1 MKRRITYIQ
10 RPDAPFE
17 AQQAVLTSKSLT
29 IHNLEAAREDRLTFD
44 LDDLPDEFRN
54 VLQQSQ
60 ELRLRWATERPF
72 DAIEPFASRVSPGL
86 HVQYTP
92 LALTQSSEALCS
104 LLRTAFEVNEDGL
117 NGVNCTKAEE
127 TFITPPPQAAHA
139 GAAASLQYHT
149 ELPSLKSF
157 VEYIEQ
163 IFCDWLQERRK
174 ECSGT
179 AESLLTAD
187 TVDLDYDSSSNTLV
201 LSGLC
206 STAPEGGWSEEIKP
220 PSSKSDKVEFG
231 LLGAERGISADEIK
245 IGGLLAVV
253 GEDKKLKPTM
263 FSFPSRHHALPESV
277 KYSVSFAQPTG
288 LHPTMSITIPH
299 SSLHRPP
306 APDDTTCSLHTYLT
320 LPSSVFGDQYQL
332 GTTDP
337 LFLQSHNLA
346 GLRAH
351 AGETDLEAPDWA
363 VNRWGSTWLFELAT
377 PAENEFTTERSD
389 WTATI
394 PLHLR
399 YLNPSD
405 SGYRSAHVP
414 WPVVFWACSAEDHEV
429 GMGLNPFDRTNL
441 GYDTLFGPRTFF
453 YQLHPD
459 ADRLVE
465 TVDVPVLH
473 LKEGEGYFHTR
484 NIELA
489 TTIVISLGFFWILW
503 RLLRVAWSSGVGANN
518 TPNKTH
524 DRQKKE

>member
-10 RPDAPFE
+10 SPDAPFE
-17 AQQAVLTSKSLT
+17 AQQAVLTSNSLT

-44 LDDLPDEFRN
+44 LDDLPDESFVCAGLPNDHSMR
-54 VLQQSQ
+54 SS
-60 ELRLRWATERPF
+60 
-72 DAIEPFASRVSPGL
+72 PFASRVSPGL

-92 LALTQSSEALCS
+92 LAPTQSSEALCS
-104 LLRTAFEVNEDGL
+104 LLRTAFEANEDGL
-117 NGVNCTKAEE
+117 NGVNCTKPEE
-127 TFITPPPQAAHA
+127 TFITPPPQAAHT

-149 ELPSLKSF
+149 ELPSLKPF

-163 IFCDWLQERRK
+163 IYCDWLKDRSK

-201 LSGLC
+201 LSGLW
-206 STAPEGGWSEEIKP
+206 STAPEGGWSEEIKT

-245 IGGLLAVV
+245 IGGLLAV
-253 GEDKKLKPTM
+253 PTM
-263 FSFPSRHHALPESV
+263 FSFPSRHHPLPRSAQ
-277 KYSVSFAQPTG
+277 YSISFAQPTG

-299 SSLHRPP
+299 SSLHRPS

-332 GTTDP
+332 GTVDP

-377 PAENEFTTERSD
+377 PAENEFTTARSD

-399 YLNPSD
+399 YLNPSE

-441 GYDTLFGPRTFF
+441 GYDKLFGPRTFF

-465 TVDVPVLH
+465 TIDVPVLH
-473 LKEGEGYFHTR
+473 LKEGGHFHTR

-489 TTIVISLGFFWILW
+489 TNIVISLGFFWILW
-503 RLLRVAWSSGVGANN
+503 RLLRVAWSSGVGAND
-518 TPNKTH
+518 TPHKT
-524 DRQKKE
+524 DARQKKE